1 MARRKASRPA
11 LVPEAGYDDLIDQI
25 TVLLEQSRRGAARAV
40 NRILTATY
48 WQVGRYLVEFEQG
61 GQARAEY
68 GEGLLKRLAEDL
80 TARHGRGFSRR
91 TSGNCEP
98 SSSAGRFAR
107 HRLTFSRQ
115 GRSSL
120 TPWNPRLR

>member
-1 MARRKASRPA
+1 MARRKASRTA

-61 GQARAEY
+61 GKARAEY

-80 TARHGRGFSRR
+80 TARHGRGFSRQNLR
-91 TSGNCEP
+91 RSS
-98 SSSAGRFAR
+98 SSSAWRFAR
-107 HRLTFSRQ
+107 HRLAFSRQ

-120 TPWNPRLR
+120 TPWS